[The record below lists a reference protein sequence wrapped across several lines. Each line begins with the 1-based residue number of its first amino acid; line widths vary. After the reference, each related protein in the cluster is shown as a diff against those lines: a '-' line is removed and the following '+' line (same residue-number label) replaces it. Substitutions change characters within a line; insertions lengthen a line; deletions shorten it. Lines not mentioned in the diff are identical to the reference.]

1 MADEPPNDPAPAADP
16 AAGGDLPQE
25 LDLAQVRVEGLILQ
39 VASELMSIG
48 AGQLGMIPGMVNGGD
63 AVQASLAISSA
74 DALIE
79 TLAAAFP
86 EGAPLPPQVEELR
99 RALADLKLA
108 FAEAVRLSDEAMGAT
123 GEPGPPPAAGAPPAA
138 EPAPAA
144 PPRTDVP
151 RPKIWTPGGEV

>member
-1 MADEPPNDPAPAADP
+1 MADEPQSEPAPAA
-16 AAGGDLPQE
+16 GGGEMPQE
-25 LDLAQVRVEGLILQ
+25 LDLEQIRVEGLILQ

-63 AVQASLAISSA
+63 AVQASLAISGA

-86 EGAPLPPQVEELR
+86 EGAALPPQVEELR

-108 FAEAVRLSDEAMGAT
+108 FAEAVRLSDEAADAEG
-123 GEPGPPPAAGAPPAA
+123 GPPPAAPDAGTGPASPP
-138 EPAPAA
+138 PPTA
-144 PPRTDVP
+144 PPRADVP

>member
-1 MADEPPNDPAPAADP
+1 MADEPQNEPAAP
-16 AAGGDLPQE
+16 GGEAPQE
-25 LDLAQVRVEGLILQ
+25 LDLSQLRVEGLILQ

-86 EGAPLPPQVEELR
+86 EGAALPPQVEELR

-108 FAEAVRLSDEAMGAT
+108 FAEAVRLSE
-123 GEPGPPPAAGAPPAA
+123 EAAGAEGGPAAEAPGEGAPPPPAA

-144 PPRTDVP
+144 APRTEVP

>member
-1 MADEPPNDPAPAADP
+1 MSHWSEPLTDCPQLTLRQLGLH
-16 AAGGDLPQE
+16 AGSRVL
-25 LDLAQVRVEGLILQ
+25 LDGL
-39 VASELMSIG
+39 SMSIG

-108 FAEAVRLSDEAMGAT
+108 FAEAVRLSDEAAAAEGDPASAA
-123 GEPGPPPAAGAPPAA
+123 PAAAAPPA
-138 EPAPAA
+138 PA
-144 PPRTDVP
+144 PPRTEVP
-151 RPKIWTPGGEV
+151 RPKIWTPGGDV

>member
-1 MADEPPNDPAPAADP
+1 MADEPQSEPAPAAG
-16 AAGGDLPQE
+16 AEMPQE
-25 LDLAQVRVEGLILQ
+25 LDLAQIRVEGLILQ

-63 AVQASLAISSA
+63 AVQASLAISGA

-108 FAEAVRLSDEAMGAT
+108 FAEAVRLSDEAAGAA
-123 GEPGPPPAAGAPPAA
+123 GASAPEAADDAPPPAAPP
-138 EPAPAA
+138 PAA
-144 PPRTDVP
+144 PPRADAP

>member
-1 MADEPPNDPAPAADP
+1 MADEPQSEPAPE
-16 AAGGDLPQE
+16 AGAEMPQE
-25 LDLAQVRVEGLILQ
+25 LDLAQIRVEGLILQ

-63 AVQASLAISSA
+63 AVQASLAISGA

-108 FAEAVRLSDEAMGAT
+108 FAEAVRLTDEAAAA
-123 GEPGPPPAAGAPPAA
+123 EAAPAPQAGGDAPPAP
-138 EPAPAA
+138 EPPPAA
-144 PPRTDVP
+144 PPRADVP

>member
-1 MADEPPNDPAPAADP
+1 MADEPQSEPAPAAD
-16 AAGGDLPQE
+16 AEMPQE
-25 LDLAQVRVEGLILQ
+25 LDLAQIRVEGLILQ

-63 AVQASLAISSA
+63 AVQASLAISGA
-74 DALIE
+74 DALVE

-108 FAEAVRLSDEAMGAT
+108 FAEAVRLSEQAAADAGTPAADA
-123 GEPGPPPAAGAPPAA
+123 AAGAAAPPPEA
-138 EPAPAA
+138 PPAA
-144 PPRTDVP
+144 PPRTEVP

>member
-1 MADEPPNDPAPAADP
+1 MADEPENEPAPEAGAAP
-16 AAGGDLPQE
+16 GGEPPQE
-25 LDLAQVRVEGLILQ
+25 LDLSQLRVEGLILQ

-108 FAEAVRLSDEAMGAT
+108 FAEAVRLSDEAAAAEGDPASAA
-123 GEPGPPPAAGAPPAA
+123 PAAAAPPA
-138 EPAPAA
+138 PA
-144 PPRTDVP
+144 PPRTEVP
-151 RPKIWTPGGEV
+151 RPKIWTPGGDV

>member
-1 MADEPPNDPAPAADP
+1 MADEPENETAPQAGAAP
-16 AAGGDLPQE
+16 GGEPPQE
-25 LDLAQVRVEGLILQ
+25 LDLAQLRVEGLILQ

-79 TLAAAFP
+79 TLADAFP

-108 FAEAVRLSDEAMGAT
+108 FAEAVRLSNEAAAEGAPAGAAPPT
-123 GEPGPPPAAGAPPAA
+123 PPPAAA
-138 EPAPAA
+138 
-144 PPRTDVP
+144 PRTEVP

>member
-1 MADEPPNDPAPAADP
+1 MADDNPQERPPAPETGEAP
-16 AAGGDLPQE
+16 ME
-25 LDLAQVRVEGLILQ
+25 LDLAQVRVEALMLQ

-63 AVQASLAISSA
+63 AVQASLAISGA
-74 DALIE
+74 DALVE
-79 TLAAAFP
+79 TLVIAFP

-108 FAEAVRLSDEAMGAT
+108 FAEAVRMTEETAEAGGVAGEAAT
-123 GEPGPPPAAGAPPAA
+123 APPAA
-138 EPAPAA
+138 APPA
-144 PPRTDVP
+144 PPRTEVP